1 MIQLSAIIAPSFYS
15 VHHDIAAGA
24 NTYYWL
30 RGGRGSTKSSF
41 VGIEIPLGIMRDA
54 AQGLITHALVMR
66 RYETNCRTSVYEQ
79 IKWGIEVLGVA
90 DQWDVGISPM
100 QITYRPTGQRIYF
113 RGADDVTKVKSIK
126 VWKGW
131 IKYLWYEELNEF
143 EGPEAIRTLNQSVLR
158 GGTKYVVFYTYNP
171 PRSAGSWVNREAK
184 TRQPG
189 KLVHK
194 SDYRTVPRAWL
205 GEQFFIDAEHLR
217 AVNEKAYRHEYL
229 GEITGTGG
237 EVFENLKLLPITDAE
252 IKTFDRIRNG
262 IDWGYASDPFHFTRS
277 HYDKTRRRLYIFG
290 EIHQVKLSNRRAA
303 ELLKPIV
310 GGEIITCDSAEPKS
324 IDEMRDYGLRV
335 RGAKKGPDSV
345 EYGIKWLQDLE
356 AIIIDPVRC
365 PNAAREFSEYE
376 LDRDKEGNF
385 KADFPDKNNH
395 SIDAERYA
403 CEDDMKRP
411 GVSIL
416 K

>member
-1 MIQLSAIIAPSFYS
+1 MIQLSKLISPAFYPI
-15 VHHDIAAGA
+15 HHDIAAGA
-24 NTYYWL
+24 HTYYWL
-30 RGGRGSTKSSF
+30 NGGRGSTKSSF

-54 AQGLITHALVMR
+54 AQGLMTHALVMR
-66 RYETNCRTSVYEQ
+66 RYEVNCRTSVYEQ
-79 IKWGIEVLGVA
+79 IKWGIEALGVA
-90 DQWDVGISPM
+90 DQWDVGVSPM

-126 VWKGW
+126 VSKGW
-131 IKYLWYEELNEF
+131 IKYLWYEEANEF
-143 EGPEAIRTLNQSVLR
+143 EGPEKIRTLNQSVLR
-158 GGTKYVVFYTYNP
+158 GGTNYVVFYTYNP

-184 TRQPG
+184 TPQPG

-205 GEQFFIDAEHLR
+205 GEQFFIDAEHLK

-237 EVFENLKLLPITDAE
+237 EVFENLKLRPITDDE
-252 IKTFDRIRNG
+252 IKTFDRLRNG
-262 IDWGYASDPFHFTRS
+262 IDWGYASDPFHYTRS

-290 EIHQVKLSNRRAA
+290 EIHQVKLSNLRAA
-303 ELLKPIV
+303 ELLKPIA
-310 GGEIITCDSAEPKS
+310 GSEIITCDSAEPKS

-356 AIIIDPVRC
+356 AIIIDPTRC
-365 PNAAREFSEYE
+365 PNATREFSEYE
-376 LDRDKEGNF
+376 LERDKEGNF
-385 KADFPDKNNH
+385 KAGFPDKNNH